1 MKTAMIN
8 LVKRIPAKKKF
19 LSLVLALSLLISLFP
34 ITYVTA
40 WSPPSNVT
48 INKSVNAA
56 YFTNQFGT
64 PMTTGF
70 YSVAGSGELAY
81 CADQEATG
89 PGGTGYS
96 LNDDGLGNTA
106 YLSGIQ
112 AILQHGYPFTT
123 GGLSADDACYAT
135 QVAIHWIENYYLG
148 AGQGYDASIRGTTNA
163 NGHDGALALALT
175 LYDIGVSVA
184 PITPVVYLGAPT
196 EWSDLGSGV
205 LQCNL
210 YVDEDFT
217 DYWQIISLPE
227 GVTSVGGTTF
237 TGDVNLIL
245 QLTDA
250 TAYAASSQIITIEG
264 YTSRN
269 ISNVHVFT
277 ASGGYQ
283 SMVAVSTQSNGL
295 DPAYALL
302 EDASGTLS
310 LYKQTQWSTG
320 VYSSEA
326 GARFQIIDSAS
337 EVAATITTNTSG
349 NASVNLP
356 YGTYTIHQISGPAYT
371 NYAPDQSYTVDAN
384 STTATITNTVFTGRL
399 EVNKTYASA
408 TGSVPEAGA
417 VFQVYPVGSTYTGSA
432 AYQRDQITTNAGG
445 YAITKALPYDR
456 YQLVQISAPTG
467 SQINPNVRNFDLG
480 LDGVTYIDGD
490 IDTVS
495 VNNAPTT
502 GKLELSKTT
511 NRGYSIAEAGAVFEV
526 YSTAFASYAAAPA
539 GRKDTITTSAFGTAI
554 TKDLP
559 FGVYR
564 IHQTVVPAGTIAA
577 ADSTVTIGAAH
588 NATVHRD
595 LVNQVYW
602 GQAEIIKTTEY
613 AGNMKP
619 EAGAVFQIYN
629 TAYASFAAAPAEEK
643 DTITT
648 DVNGHA
654 VSKRLPYGTY
664 IMTQT
669 GSPAGTVLNTGT
681 WTFVLGMDAITYVNN
696 DIDTENIVNAP
707 TFGKLELS
715 KTTDRGYSAA
725 EAGAVFE
732 IYSSEYSSFAAA
744 PAEFK
749 DKITTDSNGDAIT
762 KLLPYGVYVVH
773 QSVAP
778 AGTKPIADYTV
789 SLKAANGTV
798 LHQDLVNE
806 TYWGDIQV
814 LKYKLAPSDTTGT
827 PLPESGA
834 TFRIYPSAYST
845 WDEALLALNPSQEA
859 VLMDEITSDMA
870 GIAAS
875 SHQLPYGDYTVEQID
890 TVANLY
896 TFKVD
901 AWQVFIGAVDD
912 QTYTYVRNNE
922 IYEQYLS
929 IIKTDAE
936 SGQIVKLAGATFQ
949 ILAEDGITVLS
960 DKNGIDSFTTD
971 INGRID
977 ISDLPLQV
985 GSYFVKEIQAP
996 KGYTLN
1002 SDLKP
1007 FAVSIADHGSSL
1019 VTINYGK
1026 DVRPELFSDTAQTCC
1041 LIVEKLGDVLTS
1053 ATQVEAIN
1061 PKSGIPFSDK
1071 EGNSIFISKFG
1082 YSLTGKAGAVFE
1094 VFVGDKD
1101 IGDNEGLLKKLDTD
1115 GDGTQ
1120 DTSLTSGA
1128 SLGLITTSPVTQK
1141 DGTVR
1146 YIASLAGLP
1155 LDALTGTA
1163 QYVVRE
1169 VKAPIGDLI
1178 NPQDLTFDFT
1188 FADQTVSEIQQEQSF
1203 TDARQIVSIIIEKQK
1218 EAAVWN
1224 PETSDFDWP
1233 LTAAPEILFGLYTTT
1248 DILSPDGTVLVPA
1261 DTLADVLYTDDNG
1274 IGHTSQDL
1282 PFGDY
1287 YAKELTVTPDVM
1299 RDTDTKY
1306 HVTASPLADQTIRT
1320 AVFEL
1325 NGGEPVVNRET
1336 AGSVSIYKKA
1346 ADTNLPM
1353 PGVAFEVYDILGNLV
1368 QTITTQADGTAK
1380 TRILPFGQYTLLETR
1395 TITGYAFSE
1404 RQTFSIEIA
1413 QEAGEA
1419 YEEQIITIIN
1429 EKMAQIKI
1437 YKVTADKTQTPMDGV
1452 VFGIFNDSG
1461 TKVAS
1466 ITTDETG
1473 YGSAYL
1479 PRGDFYLK
1487 ELVTWDGYILSEDII
1502 SVTTEWAEVY
1512 TYKVTNDLTQMK
1524 VTKMSTGGT
1533 LLEGMGFTV
1542 TDESTGDL
1550 VNLIWSDVRK
1560 AYIPDQTQKSGTV
1573 AVTGPD
1579 GTAVI
1584 IGLAEGSYIV
1594 TETKAPV
1601 GYRMDAEPVSVN
1613 VTASMSGSEPASVTI
1628 KDSPVFPRT
1637 GEIRDMKKVA
1647 AGIGLLLGSAL
1658 VHIVRKNIRA
1668 SKRRKFYFKEGK

>member
-8 LVKRIPAKKKF
+8 MVKRIPAKKKI

-40 WSPPSNVT
+40 WSPPANVT
-48 INKSVNAA
+48 INKSANAS
-56 YFTNQFGT
+56 YFTNQWGT

-70 YSVAGSGELAY
+70 YYVAGSGELAY
-81 CADQEATG
+81 CADQDATG

-96 LNDDGLGNTA
+96 LNDSGLGNTA

-112 AILQHGYPFTT
+112 AILQNGYPFTT
-123 GGLSADDACYAT
+123 CGLSAEDARYGT

-148 AGQGYDASIRGTTNA
+148 AGQGYDASIRGATNA
-163 NGHDGALALALT
+163 NGHDGALAFSLA

-184 PITPVVYLGAPT
+184 PINPVMYLGAPSA
-196 EWSDLGSGV
+196 WADAGGGV
-205 LQCNL
+205 IQCTM
-210 YVDEDFT
+210 YVDESYT
-217 DYWQIISLPE
+217 DYWQILSLPA

-237 TGDVNLIL
+237 TGDVTLTL

-250 TAYAASSQIITIEG
+250 ATYAASPHAISIEG
-264 YTSRN
+264 YTNRDTSN
-269 ISNVHVFT
+269 IHVFT
-277 ASGGYQ
+277 TSGGYQ
-283 SMVAVSTQSNGL
+283 SMVGVSTQSNGL
-295 DPAYALL
+295 DPESL
-302 EDASGTLS
+302 ELTDANGTLS
-310 LYKQTQWSTG
+310 LYKRTMWSTG

-337 EVAATITTNTSG
+337 AVASTITTNASG
-349 NASVNLP
+349 NASVSLP

-384 STTATITNTVFTGRL
+384 STTATITNAVFTGRL
-399 EVNKTYASA
+399 EVNKTYAAA

-417 VFQVYPVGSTYTGSA
+417 VFQVYPVGATYAGSA
-432 AYQRDQITTNAGG
+432 AYQRDQITTNAAG

-480 LDGVTYIDGD
+480 LDGVTYIDAD
-490 IDTVS
+490 VDTVS

-511 NRGYSIAEAGAVFEV
+511 NRGYSIAETGAVFEV
-526 YSTAFASYAAAPA
+526 CSTSFASYAAAPA
-539 GRKDTITTSAFGTAI
+539 ARKDTITTSAFGTAI

-577 ADSTVTIGAAH
+577 ADSTVTIGATH
-588 NATVHRD
+588 NAAIHRD

-613 AGNMKP
+613 AGNVTL
-619 EAGAVFQIYN
+619 EAGAMFQIYN

-648 DVNGHA
+648 DGNGHA

-681 WTFVLGMDAITYVNN
+681 WTFVLGMDETTYVNN
-696 DIDTENIVNAP
+696 DIDKENIVNAP
-707 TFGKLELS
+707 TFGQLELS
-715 KTTDRGYSAA
+715 KTTDRGYSVE
-725 EAGAVFE
+725 EAGATFE

-744 PAEFK
+744 PAEYK
-749 DKITTDSNGDAIT
+749 DTITTDSNGDAIT
-762 KLLPYGVYVVH
+762 KLLPYGDYIVR

-778 AGTKPIADYTV
+778 AGTRAVADYTV
-789 SLKAANGTV
+789 SLKVANGTV
-798 LHQDLVNE
+798 VHQDLVNE

-814 LKYKLAPSDTTGT
+814 LKYKISPSDATGT
-827 PLPESGA
+827 PIPESGA

-845 WDEALLALNPSQEA
+845 WDAALSSLNPSQEA
-859 VLMDEITSDMA
+859 VLLDEITSDMA
-870 GIAAS
+870 GIASS
-875 SHQLPYGDYTVEQID
+875 SHRLPYGEYTVEQID

-936 SGQIVKLAGATFQ
+936 TGQVIKLAGATFQ
-949 ILAEDGITVLS
+949 ILSEDGMTVLS
-960 DKNGIDSFTTD
+960 DKNGRNSFTTD
-971 INGRID
+971 RNGRID
-977 ISDLPLQV
+977 ISNLPLQV
-985 GSYFVKEIQAP
+985 GRYFVREIQAP
-996 KGYTLN
+996 IGYTLN

-1041 LIVEKLGDVLTS
+1041 LIVEKLGDVLTA
-1053 ATQVEAIN
+1053 ATQIEAIN
-1061 PKSGIPFSDK
+1061 PNTGIPFSDE

-1101 IGDNEGLLKKLDTD
+1101 IGDNEAFLKMLDTD

-1120 DTSLTSGA
+1120 DTSLSAGA

-1169 VKAPIGDLI
+1169 VKAPVGDLI
-1178 NPQDLTFDFT
+1178 NPEELTFDFT
-1188 FADQTVSEIQQEQSF
+1188 FADQTVSEIQQEQSL
-1203 TDARQIVSIIIEKQK
+1203 TDARQIVSIIVEKQK

-1233 LTAAPEILFGLYTTT
+1233 LTAAPEILFGLYTRT
-1248 DILSPDGTVLVPA
+1248 DILSPDGAVLVPA

-1274 IGHTSQDL
+1274 TGHTSQDL

-1287 YAKELTVTPDVM
+1287 YAKELTVTSDVI
-1299 RDTDTKY
+1299 RDTDTEY
-1306 HVTASPLADQTIRT
+1306 PVTASPLVSQTIRT

-1325 NGGEPVVNRET
+1325 NGGEPVVNREIS
-1336 AGSVSIYKKA
+1336 GSVSIYKKA

-1353 PGVAFEVYDILGNLV
+1353 SGVTFEVYDIFGNLV
-1368 QTITTQADGTAK
+1368 QTITTQGDGTAK
-1380 TRILPFGQYTLLETR
+1380 TRILPFGQYTMLETR
-1395 TITGYAFSE
+1395 TTTGYAFSE
-1404 RQTFSIEIA
+1404 RQTFSIEMA

-1419 YEEQIITIIN
+1419 YENEIITVIN
-1429 EKMAQIKI
+1429 QKMAQIKI

-1466 ITTDETG
+1466 ITTDKTG

-1487 ELVTWDGYILSEDII
+1487 ELVTWEGYILSEDII
-1502 SVTTEWAEVY
+1502 SVTTEWAQVY

-1533 LLEGMGFTV
+1533 MLEGMGFTV

-1550 VNLIWSDVRK
+1550 VSLIWSDVLK

-1573 AVTGPD
+1573 AVTGSD
-1579 GTAVI
+1579 GTAI
-1584 IGLAEGSYIV
+1584 IVGLAEGSYLV

-1601 GYRMDAEPVSVN
+1601 GYRMDAEPVLVY
-1613 VTASMSGSEPASVTI
+1613 VTASMSGSDPASVTI
-1628 KDSPVFPRT
+1628 KDSPVVPRT
-1637 GEIRDMKKVA
+1637 GETQDMKKVA
-1647 AGIGLLLGSAL
+1647 AGIGLLVGFAL
-1658 VHIVRKNIRA
+1658 VQIIRKNNRA
-1668 SKRRKFYFKEGK
+1668 AKRRKVHFKGGK